1 MPRHLTC
8 RLAGLLLGAASTAL
22 AQAPRVTPAG
32 DPSVRSDTIYAL
44 AVDST
49 QYRGEPFVYLL
60 DDGVVRIEADG
71 RGSRTYRQ
79 VVQILTREAVE
90 NWAELSFS
98 YSPGRERLVVN
109 WARVVRPGGEVVA
122 AQPTHEQESL
132 APVAEANPVYT
143 DLKLRRL
150 SLGGVVPGT
159 IVDYSY
165 TVETTQPVMPGDF
178 LSQWRVT
185 TGRLVRRSRLVVDV
199 PAAMTPRIKEDN
211 VRFPRRTTERAERR
225 TYVWATND
233 VPKLETEPFAAD
245 PNTVEVY
252 VNLAAP
258 LSWNDVAR
266 WYAELSRDRYAL
278 TPQIE
283 ARLAAIV
290 AGART
295 LEDSIRAA
303 HRWVAQDFRYV
314 SLSLGIGGYQPR
326 PPAAVFEAQYGDCK
340 DKATLFIALLR
351 RMGVAAYPVLL
362 AQRGGVERE
371 LPSPRQFNHMI
382 AALERPGTSG
392 YTFVDLTA
400 ELVPFG
406 QLPPVEQGAFALVVR
421 PDGRGEEVTLPE
433 DSVVAS
439 RSVIRVEGE
448 LSATGEFRGRFTRT
462 GTGSRQYPLREVF
475 SHPLT
480 PTERDRLTRAL
491 AGETFQGASGDS
503 LEAFDGRD
511 LAAEARLSVAILGAR
526 ATSNAGGA
534 DILTLPIDNMAAPG
548 LVSELESRGPRRFPI
563 DAAAVIGPFE
573 YVAEMR
579 LTLPA
584 GWRARLPNPVAAA
597 SAFGSYRS
605 EYVQDGRLL
614 RVTRQL
620 TGARG
625 ILPPDRITDLV
636 DWVRSMSRD
645 DVRYIVLEH
654 P

>member
-1 MPRHLTC
+1 MNGFTC
-8 RLAGLLLGAASTAL
+8 RLAALLLGAASTAL

-44 AVDST
+44 AVDSAR
-49 QYRGEPFVYLL
+49 YPDEPFVYLL

-79 VVQILTREAVE
+79 VIQILTREAVE
-90 NWAELSFS
+90 SWAELSFS

-109 WARVVRPGGEVVA
+109 WARVVRPDGRVVS

-132 APVAEANPVYT
+132 APVAEENPVYT

-165 TVETTQPVMPGDF
+165 TVETTQPVMPNDF

-199 PAAMTPRIKEDN
+199 PATMTPLIKEDN
-211 VRFPRRTTERAERR
+211 VRFPRRTTERAGRR
-225 TYVWATND
+225 TYVWATTD
-233 VPKLETEPFAAD
+233 VPKLEIEPFAAEA
-245 PNTVEVY
+245 NTVEVD
-252 VNLAAP
+252 VSLAAP
-258 LSWNDVAR
+258 LTWNDVAR
-266 WYAELSRDRYAL
+266 WYAELSRDRYTL

-283 ARLAAIV
+283 ARLAEIV

-314 SLSLGIGGYQPR
+314 SLSLGIGGFQPR
-326 PPAAVFEAQYGDCK
+326 LPAAVFAAQYGDCK
-340 DKATLFIALLR
+340 DKATLFVALLR
-351 RMGVAAYPVLL
+351 RMGVTAYPVLL
-362 AQRGGVERE
+362 SQSGGVERE

-406 QLPPVEQGAFALVVR
+406 QLPPVEQGEFALVVH

-433 DSVVAS
+433 DSVAANL
-439 RSVIRVEGE
+439 SVVRVEGE
-448 LSATGEFRGRFTRT
+448 LSATGEFRGRLTRT
-462 GTGSRQYPLREVF
+462 GTGSRQYPLREAF
-475 SHPLT
+475 SRPLSST
-480 PTERDRLTRAL
+480 DRDRLTRTI
-491 AGETFQGASGDS
+491 AGETFQGATGDS

-511 LAAEARLSVAILGAR
+511 LGAAARLSVAIRGER
-526 ATSNAGGA
+526 ATSSAGGS

-548 LVSELESRGPRRFPI
+548 LAAELEARGPRRFPI
-563 DAAAVIGPFE
+563 DAAQVIGPFE
-573 YVAEMR
+573 YLAELR

-584 GWRARLPNPVAAA
+584 AWRARLPNAVAAT
-597 SAFGSYRS
+597 SAFGAYRS

-614 RVTRQL
+614 RVTRRL

-625 ILPPDRITDLV
+625 ILPPDRIVDLIE
-636 DWVRSMSRD
+636 WTRAMSRD